1 MELIFFQQLTFFRVP
16 GGICDCWFGHGHFAV
31 IGAINLFHCWQASL
45 MWEFSCH
52 GWSMDLHCWKLA
64 ETCLIEYV
72 SNQRSS
78 QQPLS
83 EGHTCQRRRANWRI
97 WVLLFFGFLMF
108 LAFPVAARWPGKTL
122 PERVCLHRGL
132 ATSFSK
138 LGGQLR
144 GFTILVLTRILGKK
158 NYMIC

>member
-1 MELIFFQQLTFFRVP
+1 LLTS
-16 GGICDCWFGHGHFAV
+16 FADV
-31 IGAINLFHCWQASL
+31 
-45 MWEFSCH
+45 
-52 GWSMDLHCWKLA
+52 
-64 ETCLIEYV
+64 
-72 SNQRSS
+72 R
-78 QQPLS
+78 
-83 EGHTCQRRRANWRI
+83 
-97 WVLLFFGFLMF
+97 VLLPWVIYGSPL
-108 LAFPVAARWPGKTL
+108 LKVGRKTL